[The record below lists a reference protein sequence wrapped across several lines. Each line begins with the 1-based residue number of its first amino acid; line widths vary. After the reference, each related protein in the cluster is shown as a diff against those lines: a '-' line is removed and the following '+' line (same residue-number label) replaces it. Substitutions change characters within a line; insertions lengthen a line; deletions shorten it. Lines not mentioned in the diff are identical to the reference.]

1 MHNGSLSVDHVFV
14 LVDCEHAEQSVAT
27 LQRAGLAPSSRRSHG
42 RLGTSNVFFCFDNCF
57 LEILWIANRADAA
70 RSPLARQL
78 LERSD
83 LRGKGGCPF
92 GIGFR
97 TTDRADPLPFETW
110 SYQPPGDSGLAN
122 DIAIAV
128 SASDPE
134 QPLLFRAQR
143 SRRPDAWTDGN
154 AGLRQRTGG
163 YSEIVGLRLCI
174 PEGVDRGVDLRTLE
188 GLGLFT
194 LGSAASSSPDIAVT
208 VSCTDSAET
217 KVLSLS
223 RLDWMDA

>member
-1 MHNGSLSVDHVFV
+1 MQNGSLSVDHVFM
-14 LVDCEHAEQSVAT
+14 LVDPEQAEQSVAA
-27 LQRAGLAPSSRRSHG
+27 LDRAGLTPSSRRSHG

-57 LEILWIANRADAA
+57 LEILWIANRADAS

-83 LRGKGGCPF
+83 LQGRGAFPF

-97 TTDRADPLPFETW
+97 TGDRSDPLPFETW

-122 DIAIAV
+122 DVAIAV
-128 SASDPE
+128 SASDIE

-154 AGLRQRTGG
+154 AGLRQRPGG

-174 PEGVDRGVDLRTLE
+174 PEGVDPSVDLQALA
-188 GLGLFT
+188 GLGLCT
-194 LGSAASSSPDIAVT
+194 LGSAASGRPDVEVT
-208 VSCTDSAET
+208 VSRTDSPAT

-223 RLDWMDA
+223 RLDWKPS